1 MMMFT
6 EILQGFVLGAVQG
19 LAEFL
24 PISSSGHLILVP
36 KLLRWEDQ
44 GLAFDVILHLG
55 TLMALLWCFWSELV
69 GLAKNAFA
77 PGSAKPVQGHA
88 RDLILKIAVAALPA
102 LVLGYFLNDWL
113 ESTAR
118 NATLIAFDLVV
129 WATVLWY
136 ADSRAKIA
144 PEASILTTKI
154 SWRQALSV
162 AFSQPLALLPGTSRS
177 GITITAGLMSG
188 MPRALAAKFS
198 FFVSIPVTAAA
209 GGYGL
214 LKLILHGNIDHP
226 LKLAVGFVTAAATG
240 VFAIRLLLRYVVKDS
255 YVPFV
260 FYRYALALVVLFVA

>member
-1 MMMFT
+1 MT
-6 EILQGFVLGAVQG
+6 ILSQLIQGAVLGAVQG
-19 LAEFL
+19 FAEFL
-24 PISSSGHLILVP
+24 PVSSSGHLILVP
-36 KLLRWEDQ
+36 TLLRWEDQ

-55 TLMALLWCFWSELV
+55 TLLALLWCFWGELL
-69 GLAKNAFA
+69 GLAKNAVM
-77 PGSAKPVQGHA
+77 PSATPAETSHA
-88 RDLILKIAVAALPA
+88 RDLIVKVAVAAVPA
-102 LVLGYFLNDWL
+102 LILGYAFNDWL
-113 ESTAR
+113 ESYAR
-118 NATLIAFDLVV
+118 NAMLIAFNLAV

-136 ADSRAKIA
+136 ADSRAKA
-144 PEASILTTKI
+144 AADVSILATKI

-177 GITITAGLMSG
+177 GITITAGLLSG

-214 LKLILHGNIDHP
+214 LKLLMHGGIEHP

-240 VFAIRLLLRYVVKDS
+240 IFAIRLLLRYVSKDS

-260 FYRYALALVVLFVA
+260 FYRYALAVVVLLVT